1 MTFIDFNEIVSKAWN
16 AYDASREIIR
26 IEDISARVSTNH
38 VYRITLQDQNFVVA
52 KLSYFGKFE
61 HFVEDH
67 AIINAMAN
75 NLPEPFENF
84 LARSLFKGSEL
95 FVYHHQ

>member
-1 MTFIDFNEIVSKAWN
+1 MTFIDFNEIVVKWN

-26 IEDISARVSTNH
+26 IEDKVQSINKSI
-38 VYRITLQDQNFVVA
+38 YRITLQDQNFVVA

-67 AIINAMAN
+67 DYKCNG
-75 NLPEPFENF
+75 
-84 LARSLFKGSEL
+84 K
-95 FVYHHQ
+95 